1 MGLAQVVG
9 GFFGGG
15 ASQQAT
21 LTAEEEARQLLY
33 LIRHHYAC
41 TDCNSDGQTRT
52 PLYYASIEGI
62 CGNKT
67 VTLADLKD
75 LPVPN
80 PPADYRMVDLF
91 NVVPKAVRT
100 DVSCLM
106 NEFTFNR
113 LSVKVNGEVD
123 DKLSQ
128 LARNILR
135 ESEKMKSWSLHGM
148 IFRGASQGDVYV
160 RVRPNKAYKTG
171 VQLDLACAESVVPRL
186 AEWNQ
191 RRAESYRSIYSVLDS
206 DVPANMAMFSSAS
219 QLKTTFVEVL
229 DKDGVQV
236 FEDDV
241 AVEKNEQDQ
250 LVSGPN
256 PKGLDEPPM
265 VHVAYRDSGE
275 FYGLPAVDGDTVDL
289 IDQANV
295 EAANLRQATM
305 GFGIPN
311 LFLFG
316 ASQEDARGFFWGR
329 RGVHGLPVDGSA
341 KFLQFEGIPELLE
354 ILNRYGAV
362 IKDRVVQFVID
373 DIRSGTTGESGIAL
387 EYRLFPYSTYLG
399 HVELQLGTGV
409 EDIVRIA
416 FKILGVWPTDA
427 DVEVVLDWGSRFP
440 VDTAGRQA
448 QGKGRVELF
457 GRLPEVLERE
467 ARQEG
472 YDDKEVKAIVAAVS
486 ATNKAE
492 QLAKETAAHGGGLFG
507 ATRAEEMRAQLE
519 QAKGAGG
526 NGAGL

>member
-1 MGLAQVVG
+1 MGLGQVVT

-15 ASQQAT
+15 ASQMAT

-75 LPVPN
+75 LPVEN

-106 NEFTFNR
+106 NEFTFDR
-113 LSVKVNGEVD
+113 LSVKVNGQVD
-123 DKLSQ
+123 DKLSL

-160 RVRPNKAYKTG
+160 RVRPSKDYKTG

-191 RRAESYRSIYSVLDS
+191 RRAESYRSIYSVLES
-206 DVPANMAMFSSAS
+206 DVPANMAMLSSAS
-219 QLKTTFVEVL
+219 QLKETFVEVL
-229 DKDGVQV
+229 DKDSVQV
-236 FEDDV
+236 YQDDV
-241 AVEKNEQDQ
+241 AVEVNEQDDPI
-250 LVSGPN
+250 SGPH

-275 FYGLPAVDGDTVDL
+275 FFGLPAVDGDTVDL
-289 IDQANV
+289 IDQGNV
-295 EAANLRQATM
+295 EAANLRQVTM
-305 GFGIPN
+305 AFGMPN

-316 ASQEDARGFFWGR
+316 ASQEESKGFFWGR

-341 KFLQFEGIPELLE
+341 KFVQFEGIKDLLE
-354 ILNRYGAV
+354 ILARYGAV

-399 HVELQLGTGV
+399 HVELQLGIGI

-416 FKILGVWPTDA
+416 FKILGKWPKDA

-440 VDTAGRQA
+440 VDVAGRLA
-448 QGKGRVELF
+448 AGKTRVELF
-457 GRLPEVLERE
+457 GRLPEVIEHE

-486 ATNKAE
+486 ATNKAD

-507 ATRAEEMRAQLE
+507 ATRAQELRAQ
-519 QAKGAGG
+519 QAALLGQGKNGG
-526 NGAGL
+526 GP